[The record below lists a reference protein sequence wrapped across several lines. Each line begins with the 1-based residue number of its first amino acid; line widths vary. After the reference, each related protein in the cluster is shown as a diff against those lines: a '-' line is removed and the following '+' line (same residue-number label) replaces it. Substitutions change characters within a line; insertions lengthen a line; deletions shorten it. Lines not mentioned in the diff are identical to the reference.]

1 MILPKTFYASDPAD
15 VARELLGNILIVNR
29 EGLVKG
35 KIVET
40 EAYYGL
46 SDPASRAFKGKTKL
60 SGWMWEDAGS
70 IFVYM
75 VHSYWLFNVITER
88 MGRPSGV
95 LIRAVE
101 PIEGLDYMMD
111 RRGMTEIKNLTSG
124 PGKLT
129 IAFGITGMDN
139 GIKVYDKSSRI
150 FIEKGKDENFKIE
163 TSGRIGVRKDLPEH
177 LRFFIKRNKFVS
189 R

>member
-1 MILPKTFYASDPAD
+1 MILPKSFYERDPAV
-15 VARELLGNILIVNR
+15 VARELLGNV
-29 EGLVKG
+29 LVVSDNELLKG

-60 SGWMWEDAGS
+60 SRWMWEDAGS
-70 IFVYM
+70 TFVYM
-75 VHSYWLFNVITER
+75 VHSYWLFNIITER
-88 MGRPSGV
+88 KGKPSGV

-101 PIEGLDYMMD
+101 PLEGIDYMAK
-111 RRGMTEIKNLTSG
+111 RRGTDDIKNLTSG

-129 IAFGITGMDN
+129 ISFNINGDDN
-139 GIKVYDKSSRI
+139 GLKVYEKDSRI
-150 FIEKGKDENFKIE
+150 FIEKGEDKNFRIA
-163 TSGRIGVRKDLPEH
+163 TSKRIGVREDLQEH
-177 LRFFIKRNKFVS
+177 LRFFVEGNKFVS

>member
-1 MILPKTFYASDPAD
+1 MILSKTFYEYNPAD
-15 VARELLGNILIVNR
+15 VAKKLLGNL
-29 EGLVKG
+29 LVVKNETLLKG

-60 SGWMWEDAGS
+60 SRWMWEDAGS
-70 IFVYM
+70 TFVYM
-75 VHSYWLFNVITER
+75 VHGYWLFNIITESE
-88 MGRPSGV
+88 GKPSGV

-101 PIEGLDYMMD
+101 PLEGLDYMVK
-111 RRGMTEIKNLTSG
+111 RRMTPDIRNLTSG

-129 IAFGITGMDN
+129 MAFGISGKDN
-139 GIKVYDKSSRI
+139 GIKVYDKSSKI
-150 FIEKGKDENFKIE
+150 FIEKGVGQHFKIA
-163 TSGRIGVRKDLPEH
+163 TSGRIGVREDLQEK
-177 LRFFIKRNKFVS
+177 LRFFIEENKFVS

>member
-1 MILPKTFYASDPAD
+1 MPLPKSFYDRDPAD
-15 VARELLGNILIVNR
+15 VARDLLGKL
-29 EGLVKG
+29 LVVDDKLKG

-60 SGWMWEDAGS
+60 SRWMREDAGS
-70 IFVYM
+70 TFVYM
-75 VHSYWLFNVITER
+75 VHGYWLFNVITER
-88 MGRPSGV
+88 EGKPSGV

-101 PIEGLDYMMD
+101 PVEGVEYMIE
-111 RRGMTEIKNLTSG
+111 RRRTENLKNLTSG

-129 IAFGITGMDN
+129 IAFGISGEDN
-139 GIKVYDKSSRI
+139 GMKVYDEDSRI
-150 FIEKGKDENFKIE
+150 VIEDGERTGFKIA
-163 TSGRIGVRKDLPEH
+163 TSGRIGVREDLSEH
-177 LRFFIKRNKFVS
+177 LRFFIEGNKFVS